1 MVLDKASTTVPTVHQ
16 EYKMK
21 IVEFKC
27 SECYTGTTR
36 VEGAE
41 SGYIPSCALCG
52 KPMMFVS
59 EQISP
64 EGLEELD
71 FTEDE

>member
-1 MVLDKASTTVPTVHQ
+1 MK
-16 EYKMK
+16 K

-27 SECYTGTTR
+27 SECLGGTTR
-36 VEGAE
+36 VEGSE
-41 SGYIPSCALCG
+41 SRYIPTCALCG

-59 EQISP
+59 VQAVP
-64 EGLEELD
+64 DDRDLEELD